1 MLNKELEKLGL
12 NSRESRVYLAL
23 LQIGEATMQQIAA
36 KSGVKRTTVYGI
48 IKSLKSQGLLRIVI
62 GQRKILYSAQN
73 PKKIEES
80 LREKQSVLEKIMP
93 QLLVLTSAS
102 PQKTFISYFENE
114 EGIKDIRKN
123 IFNNTDQE
131 ILIWAAE
138 GIDAGLFE
146 DNPPQEKLTW
156 KIIVPKK
163 KSEGMHIGS
172 TVMEAG
178 SLYEIGIRIA
188 KEDQLPIEAEIVL
201 YGENK
206 IAIMP
211 TVENVGVVI
220 ENEKVFNTLKGIF
233 LVIWETLS
241 H

>member
-172 TVMEAG
+172 TV
-178 SLYEIGIRIA
+178 RIA